1 MKIILIRH
9 GKPDIPSWGKLK
21 ASELHQWIESYNS
34 VGIKKESQPPREAT
48 EAISNCNAVVCSDL
62 LRSIESAKA
71 LGIKK
76 VHYTESIFREMEL
89 PYAGW
94 SFPKL
99 SPDTWVV
106 IFRTLWFLGFSR
118 NSESFSS
125 AKLRAIGATEKLRQ
139 IAQEHGSVLLVG
151 HGMVN
156 RFIAKELLS
165 SGWQGPSSPGKRY
178 WEFGVYEYSKT

>member
-34 VGIKKESQPPREAT
+34 AGITKEFQPPREAT
-48 EAISNCNAVVCSDL
+48 EVISNCNVVVCSDL
-62 LRSIESAKA
+62 PRSIESAKS
-71 LGIKK
+71 LGVKK
-76 VHYTESIFREMEL
+76 VHYTESIFREMGL

-94 SFPKL
+94 SFLKL
-99 SPDTWVV
+99 SPDIWAV
-106 IFRTLWFLGFSR
+106 IFRSLWFLGFSR

-125 AKLRAIGATEKLRQ
+125 AKLRVTGATERLKQL
-139 IAQEHGSVLLVG
+139 AQEHGSVLFVG

-156 RFIAKELLS
+156 RYIAKELVS
-165 SGWQGPSSPGKRY
+165 NGWLGPSNTGKKY
-178 WEFGVYEYSKT
+178 WGYAIYEYIKT